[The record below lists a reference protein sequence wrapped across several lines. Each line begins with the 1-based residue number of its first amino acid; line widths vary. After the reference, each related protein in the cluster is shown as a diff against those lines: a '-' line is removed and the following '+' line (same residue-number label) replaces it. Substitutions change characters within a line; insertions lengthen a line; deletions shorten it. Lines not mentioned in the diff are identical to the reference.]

1 MQLIVTG
8 RHVSV
13 TGAMKQYAREKLGR
27 IMTERPHLNEAHM
40 IMDVQK
46 YRHLVE
52 IAVRGK
58 DLELF
63 CREETSDMYASIDSA
78 VAKLER
84 QLRRFKERHT
94 RKQKTLRQPPRKAPR
109 RRTGEAEP
117 EETGITLRFPMNP
130 MFMNEALLQ
139 MKVQQHLF
147 FAFLNADTER
157 VNLLCRPGEG
167 EIGHLVPKK
176 LQGPGRPA
184 VFRMRVYRE
193 ESVTPDRKPHASR
206 KEDCTVEWATPEEAV
221 EAMAEAGAKYRFFMN
236 TEARNP
242 CVVYA
247 QANGDYGLIEP
258 RS

>member
-27 IMTERPHLNEAHM
+27 IMTARPHLNEAHM

-52 IAVRGK
+52 ITVRGK

-63 CREETSDMYASIDSA
+63 CREETPDMYASIDSA
-78 VAKLER
+78 MAKLER

-94 RKQKTLRQPPRKAPR
+94 KKQKTLRQPSREALR
-109 RRTGEAEP
+109 RRTGEAKPGEV
-117 EETGITLRFPMNP
+117 GITLRFPMNP
-130 MFMNEALLQ
+130 MFLNEALLQ

-147 FAFLNADTER
+147 FVFLNADTER

-167 EIGHLVPKK
+167 EVGHLLPKK

-184 VFRMRVYRE
+184 VFQMRVYRE
-193 ESVTPDRKPHASR
+193 ESVTPDRKPRTSR

-221 EAMAEAGAKYRFFMN
+221 EAMADTGEKYRFFMN
-236 TEARNP
+236 TETRNP
-242 CVVYA
+242 CIVSA
-247 QANGDYGLIEP
+247 QASGAYGLIEP
-258 RS
+258 RP

>member
-52 IAVRGK
+52 ITVRGK
-58 DLELF
+58 NLELF
-63 CREETSDMYASIDSA
+63 CHEETPDMYASIDSA
-78 VAKLER
+78 VVKLER

-94 RKQKTLRQPPRKAPR
+94 RKQMALRMPPRKASR
-109 RRTGEAEP
+109 RRAGEAGSG
-117 EETGITLRFPMNP
+117 ETGITLRFPMHP
-130 MFMNEALLQ
+130 MFLNEALLQ
-139 MKVQQHLF
+139 MKVQKHLF
-147 FAFLNADTER
+147 FVFLNADTER

-167 EIGHLVPKK
+167 EIGHLVPKR
-176 LQGPGRPA
+176 LQGLGRAA
-184 VFRMRVYRE
+184 VFQMRVYRE
-193 ESVTPDRKPHASR
+193 ESITPDRKPRACR
-206 KEDCTVEWATPEEAV
+206 KENCTVEWATPDEAV

-236 TEARNP
+236 TEARTP

-247 QANGDYGLIEP
+247 QSGGDYGLIEP
-258 RS
+258 RQ